1 MEGLYYFRGGT
12 WIEYKPRQ
20 VVQDD
25 PRWTQSL
32 QKKAG
37 ALYATAFRKGYS
49 DEKAHTLAEAY
60 IFQQMY
66 EGLRYSNEL
75 EDQLKELMGL

>member
-1 MEGLYYFRGGT
+1 MEVMYFFRNGT

-20 VVQDD
+20 VVQED
-25 PRWTQSL
+25 PRWTPSL

-37 ALYATAFRKGYS
+37 AFYATAITKRYS
-49 DEKAHTLAEAY
+49 EEKAHTLAEAY

-66 EGLRYSNEL
+66 EGLRYSNQL
-75 EDQLKELMGL
+75 EDELKHIMGL